1 MYISEMGNVKHFQV
15 VSSSPQWK
23 KEGSSQTD
31 LNWHLDF
38 WRING
43 EAVNLAVMSEQGHH
57 CHLPVGKQ
65 AELTVYMTDC
75 IESL

>member
-31 LNWHLDF
+31 LNWYLDF

-43 EAVNLAVMSEQGHH
+43 EAVNLAVMSERGIIVIYQWES
-57 CHLPVGKQ
+57 KQ
-65 AELTVYMTDC
+65 NWQC
-75 IESL
+75 IWQIA